1 MGAPPRKTKK
11 LPFIEVISAI
21 VCNITMILNI
31 YFFQFGISSWSR
43 FSKHCS
49 TCLHCHDLVLSF
61 ARMCHFHPW
70 HWKSDQIPWMFSG
83 FFHFFLPCIVSHS
96 QYSQIWPITTSGK
109 KSIAF
114 SAFWCIFSFWS
125 LYFRMCFYS
134 RRSTN
139 YFYTYLWLLE
149 ILFWISR
156 PDVLP

>member
-1 MGAPPRKTKK
+1 MYPWSYNSTT
-11 LPFIEVISAI
+11 
-21 VCNITMILNI
+21 NITVIL
-31 YFFQFGISSWSR
+31 YTYLFFFQFGISSWSR
-43 FSKHCS
+43 FSKHCP

-61 ARMCHFHPW
+61 AAMCHFHPW

-83 FFHFFLPCIVSHS
+83 FFHFFLPFIVSHS

-114 SAFWCIFSFWS
+114 SAFQCIFSFWS
-125 LYFRMCFYS
+125 LYSRMCFYS

-149 ILFWISR
+149 ILFWLGR